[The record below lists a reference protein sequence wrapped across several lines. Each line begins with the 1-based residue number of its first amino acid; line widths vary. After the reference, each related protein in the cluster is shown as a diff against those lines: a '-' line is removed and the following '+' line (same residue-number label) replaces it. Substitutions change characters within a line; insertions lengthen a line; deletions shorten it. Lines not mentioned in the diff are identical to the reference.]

1 MEESR
6 LLCRPIKKNPRDN
19 DTQDAQMK
27 TKVLLCNVSLSS
39 VLWQP
44 RQWVDQNLTHAHA
57 HASVPVQTLT

>member
-6 LLCRPIKKNPRDN
+6 LLCRPIKKKPRDN

-27 TKVLLCNVSLSS
+27 IKVLLCNVSLSS
-39 VLWQP
+39 VPWQP
-44 RQWVDQNLTHAHA
+44 RQWVDQNLTHS

>member
-6 LLCRPIKKNPRDN
+6 LLCRQIKKKPRDN

-39 VLWQP
+39 VPWQP

-57 HASVPVQTLT
+57 HASVPAQTLT